1 MQYRNSHKQLPMIA
15 RELGVDGIVEGSVLR
30 SGDRVRI
37 TAQLVRGATDQHIWS
52 ESYERNVRDLL
63 TLQDEVSHSIA
74 SQIQREIAPAVSH
87 RPATSAAADP
97 QAREDYLKG
106 RYFWNLRTEAGYRK
120 AIEHFQS
127 AVTADP
133 LYAQAYAGL
142 ADAYALLGSLP
153 DSTIRDA
160 AMPKAREMALTALS
174 LDDDLADAH
183 ASLAFVKMHYEWKFQ
198 DAEKEFKRAIDLD
211 PNYST
216 THHWYAYDL
225 AAMDRMD
232 EAVAEIKR
240 ARETDPISAII
251 NTDVAEMLYWARR
264 YDEAMQQAK
273 VTIEM
278 EPNFAHAHR
287 VLERIYDEKHMY
299 PEAIAEGE
307 RAVALSGEDMW
318 MLLDLATTYASAGHM
333 GEMRDTLKR
342 VSNLSPGGVPPAT
355 GTTSELYAVL
365 GDFDRAFE
373 VMESQF
379 RRREGGLILLNA
391 DPRFDVLKSD
401 FRFQQ
406 LLQRVGLPQVT
417 R

>member
-1 MQYRNSHKQLPMIA
+1 
-15 RELGVDGIVEGSVLR
+15 
-30 SGDRVRI
+30 
-37 TAQLVRGATDQHIWS
+37 
-52 ESYERNVRDLL
+52 
-63 TLQDEVSHSIA
+63 
-74 SQIQREIAPAVSH
+74 
-87 RPATSAAADP
+87 
-97 QAREDYLKG
+97 
-106 RYFWNLRTEAGYRK
+106 
-120 AIEHFQS
+120 
-127 AVTADP
+127 
-133 LYAQAYAGL
+133 
-142 ADAYALLGSLP
+142 
-153 DSTIRDA
+153 
-160 AMPKAREMALTALS
+160 
-174 LDDDLADAH
+174 
-183 ASLAFVKMHYEWKFQ
+183 
-198 DAEKEFKRAIDLD
+198 
-211 PNYST
+211 
-216 THHWYAYDL
+216 
-225 AAMDRMD
+225 MDRMD
-232 EAVAEIKR
+232 EAVAEVKR

-264 YDEAMQQAK
+264 YDDAMQQAR

-318 MLLDLATTYASAGHM
+318 MLLDLATTYALAGHM
-333 GEMRDTLKR
+333 GDMRDTLKR
-342 VSNLSPGGVPPAT
+342 VSKVSPGGVLPAT
-355 GTTSELYAVL
+355 GTSSELYAVL